1 MRVPHSSAF
10 VLATVAMLFS
20 GGAAFAQTA
29 TSPVTGARPGNV
41 IGTDSS
47 LPTSNA
53 ASNITSTDTRSD
65 IAPRLPAPDV
75 GDNAGPH
82 AYLVAARQALTD
94 NKTGAAEEALERAE
108 TRALRGNVLASKV
121 DDPSQQPL
129 VKTITQARDAL
140 AKGDKPG
147 TIQLIDTALAAK

>member
-1 MRVPHSSAF
+1 MRAPHSSAVVF
-10 VLATVAMLFS
+10 ATLAMLFS
-20 GGAAFAQTA
+20 GGAAFAQTT

-47 LPTSNA
+47 LPTSNS
-53 ASNITSTDTRSD
+53 ASNITAADTSSP
-65 IAPRLPAPDV
+65 IAPRLPTPDV

-82 AYLVAARQALTD
+82 GYLMAARTALAT
-94 NKTGAAEEALERAE
+94 NQTGAAEEALERAE
-108 TRALRGNVLASKV
+108 TRALRGNVLASRA

-140 AKGDKPG
+140 AHGDKAG
-147 TIQLIDTALAAK
+147 SLSLIDTALAAK